1 MPKGSPA
8 VMVIVFGHV
17 FLKSVKHTQKSRS
30 VPSSQNHAYIPK
42 YAVRAVTLVT
52 VPPVFRTEI
61 CSEGGDLSHC
71 PSCFS
76 ECWCREFERCHL
88 MTWLK
93 DAQKKLRAFRVGGMS
108 GFRSRAFALVHDICM

>member
-1 MPKGSPA
+1 MKSLCIVRPTSVRFEGAMPKGSPA

-52 VPPVFRTEI
+52 VPPVFRSAGAESSNVAT
-61 CSEGGDLSHC
+61 
-71 PSCFS
+71 
-76 ECWCREFERCHL
+76 
-88 MTWLK
+88 
-93 DAQKKLRAFRVGGMS
+93 
-108 GFRSRAFALVHDICM
+108 